1 MYKLSKA
8 LFALFMINYIWL
20 NRTIGTPSWLNYV
33 LVIGFTL
40 TVLLSSPD
48 FSLHGRMLFKLNKY
62 FGYWAIFTIYVLLSG
77 FFVAKNFSIVLKQ
90 GAFLI
95 EILLIMEYVSHVSER
110 DGSLKFFF
118 QVFIAVSALYT
129 LSMLRSGVIH
139 SRSGRLYLSE
149 GSNPNSDG
157 IVLAFGVY
165 STLKL
170 IDFKR
175 LGNIIP
181 LFALSIIEFYGI
193 FLTGSRKALILAAIF
208 FVFSFFRI
216 WNLRKEMSG
225 KAKTFLA
232 VVSLV
237 AIVFGVV
244 WMIPVYMRSSAF
256 QRMQLAD
263 VGMKDRWDIAYDAL
277 RVFYQHPFFGV
288 GINNYKLYSS
298 FGLYAH
304 STIPELLAGTGIIGL
319 ILFFLPYFSVLN
331 SLLKKRVIRIDR
343 VEILRLLA
351 CIMAVSIVMIIPYGL
366 PLSFFSVLLFMETDL
381 AEKRSGQEI

>member
-20 NRTIGTPSWLNYV
+20 SRTIGAPSWLNYV
-33 LVIGFTL
+33 LVAGFTV
-40 TVLLSSPD
+40 TGLLSSRD
-48 FSLHGRMLFKLNKY
+48 FSLHGRMLLRLNKY
-62 FGYWAIFTIYVLLSG
+62 FRYWALFVIYVLLTG
-77 FFVAKNFSIVLKQ
+77 FIVAKDFSIVLSQ
-90 GAFLI
+90 VTFLI
-95 EILLIMEYVSHVSER
+95 EVLLIMEYVSLVSEKE
-110 DGSLKFFF
+110 GSLKFFY
-118 QVFIAVSALYT
+118 QVFMVVSALYT
-129 LSMLRSGVIH
+129 LSMLRSGVVH

-149 GSNPNSDG
+149 SSNPNSDG
-157 IVLAFGVY
+157 IILAFGVY

-175 LGNIIP
+175 LGNLIP

-216 WNLRKEMSG
+216 WNLSKEMSG

-331 SLLKKRVIRIDR
+331 SLLKKSVTRIDR
-343 VEILRLLA
+343 VEIWRLLI

-381 AEKRSGQEI
+381 AKKRSD